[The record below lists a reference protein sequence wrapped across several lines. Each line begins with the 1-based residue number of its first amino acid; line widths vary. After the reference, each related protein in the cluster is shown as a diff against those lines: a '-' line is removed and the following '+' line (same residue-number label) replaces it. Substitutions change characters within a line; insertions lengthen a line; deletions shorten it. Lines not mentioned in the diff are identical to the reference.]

1 MVAVDWLS
9 NSWMVVVLL
18 IATAVL
24 LMMEILT
31 PSFGVLAA
39 MSILA
44 AGGAVYFAFQIGY
57 FVGLLVLLGILV
69 AAPFYLWFGVKLLPN
84 SPIGRRLF
92 LGAAPDAHNDATPDA
107 DELAELIGKQGQAE
121 TVLRP
126 SGVVRIDDRRINAA
140 AERGMIQKG
149 QAVTVIRT
157 TGTEVIVRELDNAGS
172 TGET

>member
-1 MVAVDWLS
+1 MLAVDWLS
-9 NSWMVVVLL
+9 NSWMVIVLL

-39 MSILA
+39 LSIMA
-44 AGGAVYFAFQIGY
+44 GGGAVYFAFQIDY
-57 FVGLLVLLGILV
+57 LVGLFVLLGILV
-69 AAPFYLWFGVKLLPN
+69 ATPFYLWFGVKVLPK

-92 LGAAPDAHNDATPDA
+92 LNAAPDAHNEATPDA
-107 DELAELIGKQGQAE
+107 DELAELLGKAGVAD

-126 SGVVRIDDRRINAA
+126 SGVVRIDGRRVNAA
-140 AERGMIQKG
+140 AERGMIERG
-149 QAVTVIRT
+149 RSVTVLRA